1 MLLSTNNHTP
11 RIYTRE
17 TRHHHQS
24 TSHQNTSTSTPPLVL
39 SLSQIQSG
47 GGLLILN
54 SSANTSSHSNTHQSL
69 VSPVAVT
76 SFVCNSSNN
85 VRGQHLNSATSSKKT
100 QQTLVLKQEA
110 MDTNASCL
118 HANDINK
125 MDITNGNVT
134 ELYES
139 LSFRQ
144 TNNKHHHASNT
155 EINMSSTH
163 STPSK
168 RMDTS
173 EDTINQDPNF
183 SCDTVVLL
191 GTEQVNGKS
200 DMNNGFFNETLELS
214 HEDIQRTLSANMPMC
229 SSELEQGRS
238 HNSNNGRNSV
248 IPNKQN
254 VEEIGQD
261 SGVIV
266 SEMNPMDFMDGITR
280 DLNWDKP
287 SANDKIFVLGT
298 DIVVSPT
305 HVVDD
310 DVFVNLDAFDM
321 LSDFP
326 ELEVLDGSA
335 ASGLLDVT
343 AVDGSS
349 SDKSTEQQS
358 PHMDYRE
365 GTANITDY
373 SPEWAYPEG
382 GVKVLLL
389 LRKKR

>member
-1 MLLSTNNHTP
+1 MLLSTNSHNP

-17 TRHHHQS
+17 TRHHQ
-24 TSHQNTSTSTPPLVL
+24 TTTHQNTTTSTPPLVL
-39 SLSQIQSG
+39 SLSQIQNG

-54 SSANTSSHSNTHQSL
+54 SSANTSSNSNSHQNL

-76 SFVCNSSNN
+76 SFVCNSNNSLRGLNTSN
-85 VRGQHLNSATSSKKT
+85 SSKKN
-100 QQTLVLKQEA
+100 QTLVLKQEA
-110 MDTNASCL
+110 MDTNSCL
-118 HANDINK
+118 HSNDLASK

-134 ELYES
+134 ELYEG
-139 LSFRQ
+139 LTFTRQ
-144 TNNKHHHASNT
+144 EKSHHQHSQQHQHQHQHASNNTTT
-155 EINMSSTH
+155 EIINMSSTH

-173 EDTINQDPNF
+173 EDTINLKDHNF

-191 GTEQVNGKS
+191 GTDSVNSKS
-200 DMNNGFFNETLELS
+200 DLHNSFFNETLELS

-229 SSELEQGRS
+229 SELEQGNHS
-238 HNSNNGRNSV
+238 NSSGRNTV
-248 IPNKQN
+248 IPSNKS
-254 VEEIGQD
+254 VEDITHD
-261 SGVIV
+261 TGVIV
-266 SEMNPMDFMDGITR
+266 SEMNPMDFMD
-280 DLNWDKP
+280 
-287 SANDKIFVLGT
+287 GT

-326 ELEVLDGSA
+326 ELEVLDGNTPG
-335 ASGLLDVT
+335 GLLDVT
-343 AVDGSS
+343 AVDGSA

-358 PHMDYRE
+358 PHMNYRE

-382 GVKVLLL
+382 GVKVPY
-389 LRKKR
+389 KY